1 MQMRFARVAL
11 QSPNDK
17 VVDLTAFYAAELA
30 AKTDNE
36 RDELRIGETQLVFEG
51 VAGNPFYHFAFLVP
65 GNRFDAALQWSQTH
79 FDLLPDSEN
88 GELVFD
94 FENWS
99 ARAFYFRDPADN
111 IVELIAHPVLEKVA
125 NRARLIPPSCSVFRR
140 SVSSA
145 TARRSRRALPRSNLA
160 SGTARFPLDVSR
172 SSASGRRRSSSPSLD
187 EGGSRQDDRP
197 RRIRSISSSPG
208 RKPQR
213 SHSAITESA
222 AARQSSTT
230 RRLSAGRELGNDR
243 EPAEVSPG

>member
-94 FENWS
+94 FESWS

-111 IVELIAHPVLEKVA
+111 IVELIAHSGVGESGESGAFDPSELLGLSEIG
-125 NRARLIPPSCSVFRR
+125 LIGNSTEI
-140 SVSSA
+140 A
-145 TARRSRRALPRSNLA
+145 QGLAEIELGLWDGAL
-160 SGTARFPLDVSR
+160 
-172 SSASGRRRSSSPSLD
+172 
-187 EGGSRQDDRP
+187 
-197 RRIRSISSSPG
+197 SPG
-208 RKPQR
+208 RLAFFGERTKTLIVAEP
-213 SHSAITESA
+213 
-222 AARQSSTT
+222 
-230 RRLSAGRELGNDR
+230 GRGWLPTGR
-243 EPAEVSPG
+243 PAEAYPVDLLITGKKAAEVTFGNHRIRCRAAELDH